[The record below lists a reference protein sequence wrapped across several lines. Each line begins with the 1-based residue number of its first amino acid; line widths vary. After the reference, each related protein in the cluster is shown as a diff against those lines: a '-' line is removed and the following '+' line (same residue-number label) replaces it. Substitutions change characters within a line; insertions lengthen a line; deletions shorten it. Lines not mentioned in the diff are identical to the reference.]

1 MKIICWII
9 ISLIIDINIDLDIKV
24 IILVKLDFDCDK
36 WFLILNNLINFFYFD
51 FVMYLIYKVL
61 N

>member
-24 IILVKLDFDCDK
+24 IILVKLDFDK